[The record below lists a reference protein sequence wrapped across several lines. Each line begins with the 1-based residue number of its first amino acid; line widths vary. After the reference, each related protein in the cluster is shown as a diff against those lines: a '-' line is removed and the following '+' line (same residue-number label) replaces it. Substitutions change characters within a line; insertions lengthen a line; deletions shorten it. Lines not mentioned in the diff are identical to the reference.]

1 MWDFEGLIFCT
12 LVPIMSTIEEPPL
25 SADTTFEA
33 DSSSTGCSSYD
44 DILERF
50 QKTFNDEE
58 FNAFLME
65 RPRICQPGMLI
76 PPPPVESDDEEME
89 NIGELFI
96 EIPKSPAPILGCPQ
110 DIFGLIYDEEMNQV
124 QC

>member
-33 DSSSTGCSSYD
+33 DSFSTGCSSYD

-89 NIGELFI
+89 NIGELSI
-96 EIPKSPAPILGCPQ
+96 EIPKSPSPILGCPQ